1 MLKNE
6 SAAIAW
12 EAPQNPLLYC
22 KTASKLYIDTYCI
35 LLSNTHTHIYINT
48 TAVYGYIYIYTLY
61 YVNMCMYILYAYV
74 RVFLQKAYPLWILVS
89 SCQVVHEFGMDT
101 SIWRPSEEE
110 EESWCAPAAHPC
122 FHDVLVGRH

>member
-1 MLKNE
+1 MV
-6 SAAIAW
+6 
-12 EAPQNPLLYC
+12 
-22 KTASKLYIDTYCI
+22 T
-35 LLSNTHTHIYINT
+35 
-48 TAVYGYIYIYTLY
+48 YIYTLY